1 MIRHF
6 FLDKTNTILENSL
19 QNLGLN
25 PILSVGYGQFLM
37 RGLLHFDISEI
48 KKLVN
53 DKTFATQNKLTFTL
67 KMTNC
72 FSVDTVPYEKPIHI
86 SPDLMFDRASSFD
99 LMLFKLPQDFDAGR
113 GFDYKNDFYIQNR
126 LAYAED
132 GSNWYFSKKF
142 VPWKYEKEKFSLD
155 TFPLNIRHKRY
166 YDRKR
171 SDELKEEILDYVIN
185 YHDELGI
192 RQDCSGSTTV
202 SFDCK
207 KIREDLKEIYCSDS
221 LNKEALHGGI
231 YSNETLAEEYEKY
244 MNGKNSIIIG
254 TQHFDFGSENLSID
268 ITKYVMDE
276 LCDEFNDNLDEFE
289 KKCIDNFGLGLA
301 FVPETEKIGSR
312 NHEYYVGFFTDN
324 TNTFFHPY
332 IEANYDEYIMDDR
345 ESFTIGRKNNLCL
358 YVFDEGVPTNLDRV
372 PKCTIEGSEV
382 NVKQVTKGV
391 YCATVGDLLPE
402 LEVGAIYTDKWSK
415 IALNGVQNEDVELEF
430 STKPISNKLMI
441 GDSSYSKNSLVPSL
455 YGINDNE
462 RLKRGQEREVVVDF
476 REKYSTDKRMLTS
489 KAEYRIYVYDG
500 SRQLEVIPYTKIEK
514 GFLNNFFKIY
524 TDDFIPHKYHI
535 DIKVSDGRET
545 RFFENVLSFEIVSDV
560 TERYE

>member
-25 PILSVGYGQFLM
+25 PILGVGYGQFLM

-48 KKLVN
+48 KKLIN
-53 DKTFATQNKLTFTL
+53 DKTFADPNKLTFTL

-72 FSVDTVPYEKPIHI
+72 FSLDTVPYDKPIHL
-86 SPDLMFDRASSFD
+86 SPDFEFERASSFD
-99 LMLFKLPQDFDAGR
+99 LMVFKLPMDFDAGR

-132 GSNWYFSKKF
+132 GSNWYFAKKF
-142 VPWKYEKEKFSLD
+142 IPWKYEREKFDLD
-155 TFPLNIRHKRY
+155 TYPLNIRKKRY

-171 SDELKEEILDYVIN
+171 SDEI
-185 YHDELGI
+185 
-192 RQDCSGSTTV
+192 S
-202 SFDCK
+202 
-207 KIREDLKEIYCSDS
+207 KEIYNIASDYSDDSDWEKAKQDLIELVDSYS
-221 LNKEALHGGI
+221 LNYEALHGGI

-244 MNGKNSIIIG
+244 LNGEESIIIG

-268 ITKYVMDE
+268 ITKYVLEELADE
-276 LCDEFNDNLDEFE
+276 LNDRLDEFE

-301 FVPETEKIGSR
+301 FVPETEKIGSF
-312 NHEYYVGFFTDN
+312 NKEYYVGFFTDN

-345 ESFTIGRKNNLCL
+345 ESFTLGKNNSLYL
-358 YVFDEGVPTNLDRV
+358 YVFDDGVPTNLDRT
-372 PKCTIEGSEV
+372 PKCSIDGTDVS
-382 NVKQVTKGV
+382 VKQVTKGV
-391 YCATVGDLLPE
+391 YCVSVGDLVSE
-402 LEVGAIYTDKWSK
+402 MEVGTIHIDKWSK
-415 IALNGVQNEDVELEF
+415 ITLNGVQNEDVELEF
-430 STKPISNKLMI
+430 STKPLSNKLMI
-441 GDSSYSKNSLVPSL
+441 GENSYSKNSLVPSL

-462 RLKRGQEREVVVDF
+462 RLKRGQEREIVVDF

-489 KAEYRIYVYDG
+489 HAEYRIYVYDG
-500 SRQLEVIPYTKIEK
+500 NRQLDVIPYTKIEK
-514 GFLNNFFKIY
+514 GFLNNYFKIY
-524 TDDFIPHKYHI
+524 TQDFIPHKYHI

-545 RFFENVLSFEIVSDV
+545 MFFENVLSFEIVSDV